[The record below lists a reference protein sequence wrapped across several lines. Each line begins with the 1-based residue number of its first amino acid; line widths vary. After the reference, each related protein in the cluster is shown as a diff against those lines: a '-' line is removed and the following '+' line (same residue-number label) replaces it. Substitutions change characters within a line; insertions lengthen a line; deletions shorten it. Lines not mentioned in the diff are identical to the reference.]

1 MIVEQSNVQK
11 RRTLHFTR
19 SVSLEI
25 GIATLVGAAPSEAG
39 FETFGTDPSN
49 HTLSSSDTSGALRPN
64 LEGNSPDRLMC
75 LRFDVTL
82 DR

>member
-1 MIVEQSNVQK
+1 VIVEQSNVQK

-25 GIATLVGAAPSEAG
+25 GIATLVGAAPSEAD
-39 FETFGTDPSN
+39 FETPSN
-49 HTLSSSDTSGALRPN
+49 HTLSSSDTSGAPRPN
-64 LEGNSPDRLMC
+64 LEGNSPDGLMH